1 MYRIIN
7 FIPLLFLFSLLSL
20 YHNNTKNYY
29 ILNSSLPYNISNNQ
43 ISSLNVNSN
52 INNFRMVIELIGICV
67 TNYFITFNHLFMGC
81 LNVILICVTNYF
93 ITFNHLFMGCLNL
106 IKDCILNS
114 YLYSYSI
121 LQLLTNYPTNY
132 LIFIYF
138 ITQLY
143 LDIRN
148 RPR

>member
-7 FIPLLFLFSLLSL
+7 FIPILFLFSLLSL
-20 YHNNTKNYY
+20 YSNNTKNYY
-29 ILNSSLPYNISNNQ
+29 ILNTSLPYNISNNQ
-43 ISSLNVNSN
+43 IEALNVNSN
-52 INNFRMVIELIGICV
+52 NNFRMMLELIGICV
-67 TNYFITFNHLFMGC
+67 TNYFIVFNTLFKAC

-93 ITFNHLFMGCLNL
+93 ITFNNLFMGSLNF
-106 IKDCILNS
+106 IKDCIVNS

-121 LQLLTNYPTNY
+121 LQLFTDYPTNY